1 MKKIIIVLIVLQ
13 SLAAASLYAQ
23 TKPSFYKLNKEADAP
38 LAETPSGN
46 SINDII
52 AVGNEVWVSGSKGA
66 NKSADRGANWINYS
80 GYPEFQGL
88 NSAAIA
94 KTGDTVCIALARS
107 VEQSGSYLP
116 EGQGIRYSTDNGATW
131 KVSAQSL
138 DANDDNKIVYG
149 INTLDALPITTAIN
163 NITYDAVLISG
174 YIYTANFA
182 GGLRRSR
189 DGGETWERVVI
200 PPDYLNSINESDTL
214 NFDLSPSAG
223 ALGLEGNLNHRVFS
237 IAGEGDSTLYVG
249 TAGGINKTTDLGKS
263 WVKFNHTNQEQSIS
277 GNFVTALAYNPF
289 DGSIWA
295 ATWKAEGEDEFY
307 GVSFSLDGG
316 ATWRTTLE
324 GERAHNF
331 GFKETQ
337 VLIPTDNG
345 VYRSTDYG
353 STWVLPGNIVD
364 DSTKINLT
372 TNVFY
377 AAASS
382 GDDVWLGSDKGLARI
397 TEIQSIPWEGA
408 WKIFIA
414 SSKLTSK
421 SETYAFPNPFSP
433 DDETI
438 SIKYST
444 GGKREKVTIRV
455 FDFGMNL
462 VRTIIQNAER
472 GDNIHTVD
480 GFNDSPNAGVID
492 YWDGRDER
500 GNIVANGVYFYRV
513 DVGGE
518 EPIFGK
524 IIVLM

>member
-1 MKKIIIVLIVLQ
+1 MKKIILLLAVVQLINIPEIFAQ
-13 SLAAASLYAQ
+13 S
-23 TKPSFYKLNKEADAP
+23 KPSFYKLDKEAAAA
-38 LAETPSGN
+38 LAETPAGN
-46 SINDII
+46 SISDII
-52 AVGNEVWVSGSKGA
+52 TDGDEVWVAGSKGA
-66 NKSADRGANWINYS
+66 NKSGDRGITWVNYID
-80 GYPEFQGL
+80 YPEFQGL
-88 NSAAIA
+88 NSSALA
-94 KTGDTVCIALARS
+94 KSGDTVCVSLARS
-107 VEQSGSYLP
+107 VEQAGSFLP
-116 EGQGIRYSTDNGATW
+116 EGQGLRYSTDNGLTW
-131 KVSAQSL
+131 RVVNQSL
-138 DANDDNKIVYG
+138 DAADDNTIEYG
-149 INTLDALPITTAIN
+149 INTLDVLPITTAIN
-163 NITYDAVLISG
+163 NLSYDAALISG

-182 GGLRRSR
+182 GGLRRSK
-189 DGGETWERVVI
+189 DGGLTWERVVL
-200 PPDYLNSINESDTL
+200 PPDYLDSINENDTL
-214 NFDLSPSAG
+214 DFDLSPSAG

-237 IAGEGDSTLYVG
+237 VAAAGDSALYVG
-249 TAGGINKTTDLGKS
+249 SAGGINKTTDLGKS
-263 WVKFNHTNQEQSIS
+263 WVKFNHTNQDQPIS
-277 GNFVTALAYNPF
+277 GNFVTALGFNPY

-337 VLIPTDNG
+337 VLVPTDNG

-353 STWVLPGNIVD
+353 STWLLPGNIVD
-364 DSTKINLT
+364 DSTKLNIS

-382 GDDVWLGSDKGLARI
+382 NADVWVGSEKGLARI
-397 TEIQSIPWEGA
+397 TETFGIPWDGT
-408 WKIFIA
+408 WKLFIA
-414 SSKLTSK
+414 SSKLASK

-444 GGKREKVTIRV
+444 GGKRVPVTIRV

-462 VRTIIQNAER
+462 VKTIIQNAER

-480 GFNDSPNAGVID
+480 GFNNSSTAGVVD
-492 YWDGRDER
+492 YWDGRDEK

-513 DVGGE
+513 DINGE
-518 EPIFGK
+518 EPVFGK
-524 IIVLM
+524 IMVLM